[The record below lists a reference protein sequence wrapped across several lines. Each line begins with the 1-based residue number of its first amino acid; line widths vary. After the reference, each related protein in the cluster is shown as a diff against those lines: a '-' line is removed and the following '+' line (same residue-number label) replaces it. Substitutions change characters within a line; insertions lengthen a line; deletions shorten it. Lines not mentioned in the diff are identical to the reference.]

1 MTVGP
6 ASVGPIVFE
15 LAYPQAPAQPN
26 AMQTIPEACPSV
38 GHRAEH
44 SALRARHKFKR
55 FNFPAAR
62 KGGGDLFQYKDFP
75 MTTDQTI
82 SIDGVD

>member
-1 MTVGP
+1 MTVGS

-15 LAYPQAPAQPN
+15 LAYPQALAHPN
-26 AMQTIPEACPSV
+26 VMHNIPEASPSV
-38 GHRAEH
+38 GHRADF
-44 SALRARHKFKR
+44 SALRARHKSKR